1 MRAAGAFTPVVRV
14 VRLPISLTLCCLTL
28 VVASPVTAQRAP
40 SQTAAVVWDSSHAL
54 VTRREV
60 LTTGAFILATA
71 IASPFDGSLAREAQE
86 TEWQHPPAMRRTAAF
101 FRELGDPGTVVLSLG
116 AYGTGVLLQN
126 RTVADVGLHATGAI
140 VTSAVLTSVLKGA
153 FGRARPYAVGDS
165 MPGSFGVGRGFG
177 GGGQYQSFP
186 SGHTTAAFAVAAV
199 LASESHH
206 RWPRHARYI
215 APIAYAAAALVGA
228 SRVYNDKHWLS
239 DVMLGAGVGTLSG
252 MAVVRRQHATS
263 NNWIDRVFLPSGNAP
278 TMSATVSAAP
288 AGRAGLTFSVRF

>member
-1 MRAAGAFTPVVRV
+1 M
-14 VRLPISLTLCCLTL
+14 
-28 VVASPVTAQRAP
+28 
-40 SQTAAVVWDSSHAL
+40 VWDSSHAL
-54 VTRREV
+54 VTRREL
-60 LTTGAFILATA
+60 LTTGAFILAA
-71 IASPFDGSLAREAQE
+71 AVASPFDGSLAREAQE
-86 TEWQHPPAMRRTAAF
+86 TEWQRPPAVRRTAAF

-116 AYGTGVLLQN
+116 AYGTGVLLHN

-165 MPGSFGVGRGFG
+165 MPGSFGLGRGFRG
-177 GGGQYQSFP
+177 GGAYQSFP

-199 LASESHH
+199 LAGESRH

-252 MAVVRRQHATS
+252 MAVVRRQHAS
-263 NNWIDRVFLPSGNAP
+263 PDNWIDRVFLPSGHGP
-278 TMSATVSAAP
+278 TMSASVSAAP
-288 AGRAGLTFSVRF
+288 AGQTGLALSVRF